1 MIWKDIPWSWVGR
14 INRVKVAILPKAI
27 YRFNPIPTKTPMSF
41 FEELEQKI
49 IRFVWNHKRHLLAKA
64 MLGRKNEVRGITL
77 HEFKL
82 YYRTTIIKTAW

>member
-1 MIWKDIPWSWVGR
+1 MIWKDIPWSWVGG

-49 IRFVWNHKRHLLAKA
+49 IRFVWNHKRPPNSQYNTGK
-64 MLGRKNEVRGITL
+64 KE
-77 HEFKL
+77 
-82 YYRTTIIKTAW
+82 